1 MYKHP
6 LLYVSVLLLFFGSC
20 SKLSG
25 SSSGSNTNTSQNVT
39 ETYMTVQGDALKIHV
54 EVPQGI
60 DPAKPRPI
68 IVLTHGTGS
77 SEVNSL
83 SRHPRTDDYLSQ
95 GLIVANFDFYGSDN
109 TRNDDDGQ
117 HLIANYQKVLDYI
130 SANASRFSIDT
141 KSIIIH
147 GESGSTAIAIYT
159 ALTQNVMGVIVECGG
174 RNAYYSSSPAHA
186 ISFAGIQT
194 QSDVGFGGYLYTAA
208 DALAGNTANPK
219 AAYPGDNHYCT
230 AYDDCGLLETVG
242 YLSAFPSV
250 HFGTGNAYIKTIA
263 GSDHCPGGSDWD
275 TFMKNTPLQ
284 MLHDN
289 GITW

>member
-20 SKLSG
+20 SKHSG
-25 SSSGSNTNTSQNVT
+25 SSSGSNTSTSQNVT

-54 EVPQGI
+54 EVPQGV

-95 GLIVANFDFYGSDN
+95 GLIVANFDFYGSDD

-130 SANASRFSIDT
+130 STNAGRFSID
-141 KSIIIH
+141 
-147 GESGSTAIAIYT
+147 
-159 ALTQNVMGVIVECGG
+159 
-174 RNAYYSSSPAHA
+174 P
-186 ISFAGIQT
+186 
-194 QSDVGFGGYLYTAA
+194 
-208 DALAGNTANPK
+208 
-219 AAYPGDNHYCT
+219 
-230 AYDDCGLLETVG
+230 
-242 YLSAFPSV
+242 
-250 HFGTGNAYIKTIA
+250 
-263 GSDHCPGGSDWD
+263 
-275 TFMKNTPLQ
+275 
-284 MLHDN
+284 
-289 GITW
+289 